1 MSKELLLVVDAV
13 ANEKGVPE
21 SVIIEALEAA
31 LATAAKKRY
40 HEQDVLTRVSI
51 NPKDGSYET
60 FRRWEVVA
68 DDVVM
73 ESPDRQTRLMDA
85 VDEVEGVEVGDYI
98 EEQIENPEFGRIA
111 AQAAKQVIVQR
122 VREAERNQVV
132 EGWKDRV
139 GELVTGI
146 VKRVE
151 RGNVY
156 VDLGGNAEAFIPKD
170 KAIPRDVVRAGD
182 RVRGYLFDVRSEPRG
197 PQLFI
202 SRAAPEFMMEL
213 FKLEVPEVGQ
223 GLVEIKACARD
234 PGDRA
239 KIAVIAYDTR
249 TDPIGA
255 CIGMRGS
262 RVQAVSN
269 ELNGERV
276 DIVLWSDNPA
286 QFVINAMAP
295 AEVQS
300 IIVDEEKHSMDLA
313 VAEERLAQAI
323 GKGGQNVRL
332 ASRLTGWQL
341 NVMTADQV
349 LAKSEAEQTA
359 ARQLFM
365 DKLEVDEEIA
375 SILVTEGCRGD
386 GGLLKDAE
394 ESGYVPGGE
403 LLAVEGFDEDIV
415 EELRSRARD
424 ALLNEA
430 LAAEEEL
437 DEHQPAEDLLALDGM
452 DSDTAYAL
460 AAHGVRT
467 VDDLGEL
474 GADEVVEFG
483 IDGLDE
489 ARAAALIL
497 AARAEEIARLER
509 EA

>member
-1 MSKELLLVVDAV
+1 MSKELLLVMEAV
-13 ANEKGVPE
+13 ANEKGVPRA
-21 SVIIEALEAA
+21 VIIEAMEAA
-31 LATAAKKRY
+31 LASAAKKRY
-40 HEQDVLTRVSI
+40 HEQDVAMRVAI
-51 NPKDGSYET
+51 NPVDGSYET
-60 FRRWEVVA
+60 FRRLEVVA

-73 ESPDRQTRLMDA
+73 ESPDRQIRLMDA
-85 VDEVEGVEVGDYI
+85 VDEKEGAEVGDFV
-98 EEQIENPEFGRIA
+98 EEQVENAEFGRIA

-122 VREAERNQVV
+122 VREAERAQVV
-132 EGWKDRV
+132 DAWKDRV
-139 GELVTGI
+139 GELINGI

-156 VDLGGNAEAFIPKD
+156 VDLGGNAEALIPKD
-170 KAIPRDVVRAGD
+170 KAIPRDVLRPGD
-182 RVRGYLFDVRSEPRG
+182 RVRGYLLDVRSEARG

-202 SRAAPEFMMEL
+202 SRTAPEFMIEL

-223 GLVEIKACARD
+223 GLVEIKAAARD

-239 KIAVIAYDTR
+239 KIAVLAHDHR

-269 ELNGERV
+269 ELNGERI

-300 IIVDEEKHSMDLA
+300 IIVDEEKRSMDLA
-313 VAEERLAQAI
+313 VAEDKLAQAI

-341 NVMTADQV
+341 NVMTQDQV
-349 LAKSEAEQTA
+349 TAKSESEQAA

-375 SILVTEGCRGD
+375 GILVTEGFSTV
-386 GGLLKDAE
+386 E
-394 ESGYVPGGE
+394 EIAYVPAAE

-415 EELRSRARD
+415 EELRARARD
-424 ALLNEA
+424 ALLTEA
-430 LAAEEEL
+430 LLVEEDIE
-437 DEHQPAEDLLALDGM
+437 EHKPADDLLSLDGM
-452 DSDTAYAL
+452 DEATAYAL
-460 AAHGVRT
+460 AARGVVSR
-467 VDDLGEL
+467 DDLAEL
-474 GADEVVEFG
+474 ATDEITDIE
-483 IDGLDE
+483 DMDE
-489 ARAAALIL
+489 ERAGKLIM
-497 AARAEEIARLER
+497 AARAHWFE
-509 EA
+509 

>member
-1 MSKELLLVVDAV
+1 MSKELLLVMEAV
-13 ANEKGVPE
+13 ANEKGVPRA
-21 SVIIEALEAA
+21 VIIEAMEAA
-31 LATAAKKRY
+31 LASAAKKRY
-40 HEQDVLTRVSI
+40 HEQDVSVRVAI
-51 NPKDGSYET
+51 DPKDGSYET

-73 ESPDRQTRLMDA
+73 ESPERQIRLMDA
-85 VDEVEGVEVGDYI
+85 VDEKEGAQVGDFV
-98 EEQIENPEFGRIA
+98 EEQVENAEFGRIA

-122 VREAERNQVV
+122 VREAERTQVL
-132 EGWKDRV
+132 EAWRDRI
-139 GELVTGI
+139 GELVNGI

-151 RGNVY
+151 RGNVF

-170 KAIPRDVVRAGD
+170 KAIPRDVLRPGD
-182 RVRGYLFDVRSEPRG
+182 RVRGYLLDVRAETRG

-202 SRAAPEFMMEL
+202 SRTAPEFMIEL

-223 GLVEIKACARD
+223 GLVEIKAAARD

-239 KIAVIAYDTR
+239 KIAVLAHDHR

-269 ELNGERV
+269 ELNGERI

-313 VAEERLAQAI
+313 VAEDKLAQAI

-341 NVMTADQV
+341 NVMTQDQV
-349 LAKSEAEQTA
+349 PAKSEGEQTA

-375 SILVTEGCRGD
+375 GILVAEGFSTV
-386 GGLLKDAE
+386 E
-394 ESGYVPGGE
+394 EIAYVPAAE
-403 LLAVEGFDEDIV
+403 LLAVEGFDDDIV
-415 EELRSRARD
+415 EELRARARD
-424 ALLNEA
+424 ALLTAA
-430 LAAEEEL
+430 LAVEEEIE
-437 DEHQPAEDLLALDGM
+437 DHKPADDLLSLDGM
-452 DSDTAYAL
+452 DEGLAYTL
-460 AAHGVRT
+460 AGRGIVTR
-467 VDDLGEL
+467 DDL
-474 GADEVVEFG
+474 ADLATDDITDIEG
-483 IDGLDE
+483 MDAD
-489 ARAAALIL
+489 RAAKLIM
-497 AARAEEIARLER
+497 AARQHWFE
-509 EA
+509 

>member
-1 MSKELLLVVDAV
+1 MSKELLLVVDAF

-40 HEQDVLTRVSI
+40 HDQDVLTRVSI

-73 ESPDRQTRLMDA
+73 ESPDRQTRMMDA
-85 VDEVEGVEVGDYI
+85 IEEVEGVEVGDYI
-98 EEQIENPEFGRIA
+98 EEQIENSEFGRIA

-122 VREAERNQVV
+122 VREAERNQVIDA
-132 EGWKDRV
+132 WKDRV

-202 SRAAPEFMMEL
+202 SRAAPEFMIEL

-286 QFVINAMAP
+286 QLVINAMAP

-300 IIVDEEKHSMDLA
+300 IIVDEDKHSMDLA

-349 LAKSEAEQTA
+349 QAKSEGEQVA
-359 ARQLFM
+359 ARKLFM

-375 SILVTEGCRGD
+375 TILVTEGFSTV
-386 GGLLKDAE
+386 E
-394 ESGYVPGGE
+394 EIAYVPVGE

-430 LAAEEEL
+430 LAVEEEL
-437 DEHQPAEDLLALDGM
+437 DEHQPSDELLALEGI

-467 VDDLGEL
+467 VEDLGEL
-474 GADEVVEFG
+474 AAYEVVEFG
-483 IDGLDE
+483 IEGLDE
-489 ARAAALIL
+489 RRAAALIL

>member
-13 ANEKGVPE
+13 AAEKGVPE
-21 SVIIEALEAA
+21 SVILEAIEAA
-31 LATAAKKRY
+31 LASAAKKRY
-40 HEQDVLTRVSI
+40 IDQDVLVRVAIDS
-51 NPKDGSYET
+51 KDGSYET

-73 ESPDRQTRLMDA
+73 ESPDRQLRLMDA
-85 VDEVEGVEVGDYI
+85 IDESDEVEVGDYI
-98 EEQIENPEFGRIA
+98 EEQIENPDFGRIA

-122 VREAERNQVV
+122 VREAERAQVV
-132 EGWKDRV
+132 DAWKDRI
-139 GELVTGI
+139 GELVTGV

-151 RGNVY
+151 RGNIY
-156 VDLGGNAEAFIPKD
+156 VDLGGNAEAIIAKD
-170 KAIPRDVVRAGD
+170 KGIPRDVLRTGD

-223 GLVEIKACARD
+223 GLVSIMACARD

-239 KIAVIAYDTR
+239 KIAVLAHDTR

-262 RVQAVSN
+262 RVQAVTN

-276 DIVLWSDNPA
+276 DIVLWSDNAA

-300 IIVDEEKHSMDLA
+300 IIVDEDKHSMDLA
-313 VAEERLAQAI
+313 VAEDKLAQAI
-323 GKGGQNVRL
+323 GRGGQNVRL
-332 ASRLTGWQL
+332 ASRLSGWQL

-349 LAKSEAEQTA
+349 QAKSEAEQA
-359 ARQLFM
+359 ASRALFM
-365 DKLEVDEEIA
+365 EKLEVDEEIA
-375 SILVTEGCRGD
+375 GILVAEGFSTV
-386 GGLLKDAE
+386 E
-394 ESGYVPGGE
+394 EIAYVPVGE

-424 ALLNEA
+424 ALLNDA
-430 LAAEEEL
+430 LAVEEGLE
-437 DEHQPAEDLLALDGM
+437 EHQPAEDLLSLEGM
-452 DSDTAYAL
+452 DEATAYAL
-460 AAHGVRT
+460 AERGVRT
-467 VDDLGEL
+467 REDLAEMATDEIADIEDVGE
-474 GADEVVEFG
+474 E
-483 IDGLDE
+483 
-489 ARAAALIL
+489 RAAALIME
-497 AARAEEIARLER
+497 ARKHWFE
-509 EA
+509 

>member
-1 MSKELLLVVDAV
+1 MSKDLLLVVDAV
-13 ANEKGVPE
+13 ANEKGVPKG
-21 SVIIEALEAA
+21 VIFEAMEAA
-31 LATAAKKRY
+31 LASAAKKRY
-40 HEQDVLTRVSI
+40 PEQDVAVRVSI
-51 NPKDGSYET
+51 DRDSGEYET

-73 ESPDRQTRLMDA
+73 ESPDRQLRLMDA
-85 VDEVEGVEVGDYI
+85 IDDVPEIEVGAFI
-98 EEQIENPEFGRIA
+98 EEPIENPDFGRIS

-122 VREAERNQVV
+122 VREAERALVV
-132 EGWKDRV
+132 DAYKDRI
-139 GELVTGI
+139 GELITGI

-151 RGNVY
+151 RGSVY
-156 VDLGGNAEAFIPKD
+156 LDLGGNAEAFVPRD
-170 KAIPRDVVRAGD
+170 RCIPREAVRVGD
-182 RVRGYLFDVRSEPRG
+182 RLRGYLYEVRSELRG
-197 PQLFI
+197 PQLFV
-202 SRAAPEFMMEL
+202 SRTAPELMMEL

-223 GLVEIKACARD
+223 GLVSIMACARD

-239 KIAVIAYDTR
+239 KIAVLAHDNR

-276 DIVLWSDNPA
+276 DIILWSDNPA

-300 IIVDEEKHSMDLA
+300 IVVDEDKHSMDLA
-313 VAEERLAQAI
+313 VAEDQLAKAI

-349 LAKSEAEQTA
+349 QAKSEAEQA
-359 ARQLFM
+359 KSRALFM

-375 SILVTEGCRGD
+375 GILVAEGFSTV
-386 GGLLKDAE
+386 E
-394 ESGYVPGGE
+394 EIAYVPVGE

-424 ALLNEA
+424 ALLNDA
-430 LAAEEEL
+430 LAVEEGL
-437 DEHQPAEDLLALDGM
+437 DENAPAEDLLALEGM
-452 DSDTAYAL
+452 DDETAYAL
-460 AAHGVRT
+460 AANGIRT
-467 VDDLGEL
+467 SEELSDL
-474 GADEVVEFG
+474 GADEVAEFG
-483 IDGLDE
+483 IEGLDE
-489 ARAAALIL
+489 TRAAAMIL

-509 EA
+509 DA

>member
-13 ANEKGVPE
+13 AAEKGVPE
-21 SVIIEALEAA
+21 SVILEAIEAA
-31 LATAAKKRY
+31 LASAAKKRY
-40 HEQDVLTRVSI
+40 IDQDVLVRVAI
-51 NPKDGSYET
+51 DPKDGSYET

-73 ESPDRQTRLMDA
+73 ESPDRQVRLMDA
-85 VDEVEGVEVGDYI
+85 IDESDDAEVGDYI
-98 EEQIENPEFGRIA
+98 EEQIENPDFGRIA

-122 VREAERNQVV
+122 VREAERAQVV
-132 EGWKDRV
+132 DAWKDRV
-139 GELVTGI
+139 GELVTGV

-151 RGNVY
+151 RGNIF
-156 VDLGGNAEAFIPKD
+156 VDLGGNAEAIIAKD
-170 KAIPRDVVRAGD
+170 KGIPRDVLRTGD

-223 GLVEIKACARD
+223 GLVSIMACARD

-239 KIAVIAYDTR
+239 KIAVLAHDNR

-262 RVQAVSN
+262 RVQAVTN

-276 DIVLWSDNPA
+276 DIVLWSDNAA

-300 IIVDEEKHSMDLA
+300 IIVDEDKHSMDLA
-313 VAEERLAQAI
+313 VAEDKLAQAI
-323 GKGGQNVRL
+323 GRGGQNVRL
-332 ASRLTGWQL
+332 ASRLSGWQL

-349 LAKSEAEQTA
+349 QAKSEAEQIA

-375 SILVTEGCRGD
+375 GILVAEGFSTV
-386 GGLLKDAE
+386 E
-394 ESGYVPGGE
+394 EIAYVPVGE

-424 ALLNEA
+424 ALLNDA
-430 LAAEEEL
+430 LAVEEGLE
-437 DEHQPAEDLLALDGM
+437 EHQPAEDLLSLDGM
-452 DSDTAYAL
+452 DEATAYAL
-460 AAHGVRT
+460 AERGVRT
-467 VDDLGEL
+467 REELAEAATDEIADIEDVGE
-474 GADEVVEFG
+474 E
-483 IDGLDE
+483 
-489 ARAAALIL
+489 RAAALIME
-497 AARAEEIARLER
+497 ARKHWFE
-509 EA
+509 

>member
-1 MSKELLLVVDAV
+1 MSKELLLVVEAV

-21 SVIIEALEAA
+21 DVILEAIEAA
-31 LATAAKKRY
+31 LASAAKKRY
-40 HEQDVLTRVSI
+40 PEQDVAIRVAI
-51 NPKDGSYET
+51 DPKDGSYET

-73 ESPDRQTRLMDA
+73 ESPDRQLRLMDA
-85 VDEVEGVEVGDYI
+85 VEESDGAEVGDFI
-98 EEQIENPEFGRIA
+98 EEQIENAEFGRIA

-122 VREAERNQVV
+122 VREAERQQVV
-132 EGWKDRV
+132 DAWKDRV
-139 GELVTGI
+139 GELVNGT

-151 RGNVY
+151 RGNIY
-156 VDLGGNAEAFIPKD
+156 VDLGGNAEGFIPKD
-170 KAIPRDVVRAGD
+170 KGIPRDILRTGD
-182 RVRGYLFDVRSEPRG
+182 RVRGYLYDVRSEPRG

-213 FKLEVPEVGQ
+213 FRLEVPEVGQ
-223 GLVEIKACARD
+223 GLVSIMACARD

-239 KIAVIAYDTR
+239 KIAVLAHDNR

-262 RVQAVSN
+262 RVQAVTN

-276 DIVLWSDNPA
+276 DIVLWSDNAA

-313 VAEERLAQAI
+313 VAEELLAKAI

-349 LAKSEAEQTA
+349 QAKSEAEQA
-359 ARQLFM
+359 VARQLFV

-375 SILVTEGCRGD
+375 GILVAEGFSTV
-386 GGLLKDAE
+386 E
-394 ESGYVPGGE
+394 EIAYVPVGE

-415 EELRSRARD
+415 EELRARARD
-424 ALLNEA
+424 ALLNDA

-437 DEHQPAEDLLALDGM
+437 DENQPAEDLLTLEGM
-452 DSDTAYAL
+452 DEATAYVL
-460 AAHGVRT
+460 ASRGVRT
-467 VDDLGEL
+467 REDLAELAVDEITDLE
-474 GADEVVEFG
+474 DM
-483 IDGLDE
+483 DE
-489 ARAAALIL
+489 ARASALIME
-497 AARAEEIARLER
+497 ARKHWFE
-509 EA
+509 

>member
-13 ANEKGVPE
+13 AAEKGVPE
-21 SVIIEALEAA
+21 AVILEAIEAA
-31 LATAAKKRY
+31 LASAAKKRY
-40 HEQDVLTRVSI
+40 AEEDVLVRVAIDS
-51 NPKDGSYET
+51 KDGSYET

-73 ESPDRQTRLMDA
+73 ESPDRQLRLMDA
-85 VDEVEGVEVGDYI
+85 IDESDDVEVGDYV
-98 EEQIENPEFGRIA
+98 EEQIENPDFGRIA

-122 VREAERNQVV
+122 VREAERAQVV
-132 EGWKDRV
+132 DAWKDRV
-139 GELVTGI
+139 GELVTGV

-151 RGNVY
+151 RGNIY
-156 VDLGGNAEAFIPKD
+156 VDLGGNAEAIISKD
-170 KAIPRDVVRAGD
+170 KGIPRDVLRTGD

-223 GLVEIKACARD
+223 GLVEIKGCARD

-239 KIAVIAYDTR
+239 KIAVLAHDTR

-262 RVQAVSN
+262 RVQAVTN

-276 DIVLWSDNPA
+276 DIVLWSDNAA

-300 IIVDEEKHSMDLA
+300 IIVDEDKHSMDLA
-313 VAEERLAQAI
+313 VAEDKLAQAI
-323 GKGGQNVRL
+323 GRGGQNVRL
-332 ASRLTGWQL
+332 ASRLSGWQL

-349 LAKSEAEQTA
+349 QAKSEAEQAA

-365 DKLEVDEEIA
+365 DKMEVDEEIA
-375 SILVTEGCRGD
+375 GILVSEGFSSV
-386 GGLLKDAE
+386 E
-394 ESGYVPGGE
+394 EVAYVPVGE

-430 LAAEEEL
+430 LAVEEGLE
-437 DEHQPAEDLLALDGM
+437 DQQPAEDLLSLEGM
-452 DSDTAYAL
+452 DETTAHAL
-460 AAHGVRT
+460 AERGIRTREDLAEMATDEIADIEGV
-467 VDDLGEL
+467 G
-474 GADEVVEFG
+474 DE
-483 IDGLDE
+483 
-489 ARAAALIL
+489 RAAALIME
-497 AARAEEIARLER
+497 ARKHWFE
-509 EA
+509 

>member
-13 ANEKGVPE
+13 AAEKGVPE
-21 SVIIEALEAA
+21 SVILEAIEAA
-31 LATAAKKRY
+31 LASAGKKRY
-40 HEQDVLTRVSI
+40 AEQDVLVRVQI
-51 NPKDGSYET
+51 DPKDGSYET

-73 ESPDRQTRLMDA
+73 ESPDRQLRLMDA
-85 VDEVEGVEVGDYI
+85 LEESDDVEVGDYI
-98 EEQIENPEFGRIA
+98 EEQIENPDFGRIA

-122 VREAERNQVV
+122 VREAERAQVV
-132 EGWKDRV
+132 DAWKDRV
-139 GELVTGI
+139 GELVTGV

-151 RGNVY
+151 RGNIY
-156 VDLGGNAEAFIPKD
+156 VDLGGNAEAIISKD
-170 KAIPRDVVRAGD
+170 KGIPRDVLRTGD

-223 GLVEIKACARD
+223 GLVSIMACARD

-239 KIAVIAYDTR
+239 KIAVLAHDNR

-262 RVQAVSN
+262 RVQAVTN

-276 DIVLWSDNPA
+276 DIILWSDNAA

-300 IIVDEEKHSMDLA
+300 IIVDEDKHSMDLA
-313 VAEERLAQAI
+313 VAEDKLAQAI
-323 GKGGQNVRL
+323 GRGGQNVRL

-349 LAKSEAEQTA
+349 QAKSEAEQATS
-359 ARQLFM
+359 RQLFI

-375 SILVTEGCRGD
+375 GILVAEGFNSV
-386 GGLLKDAE
+386 E
-394 ESGYVPGGE
+394 EIAYVPVGE

-424 ALLNEA
+424 ALLNDA
-430 LAAEEEL
+430 LAVEEGLE
-437 DEHQPAEDLLALDGM
+437 EHQPAEDLLSLEGM
-452 DSDTAYAL
+452 DEATAYAL
-460 AAHGVRT
+460 AERGIRT
-467 VDDLGEL
+467 REEL
-474 GADEVVEFG
+474 AEMATDEIADIEG
-483 IDGLDE
+483 IDDE
-489 ARAAALIL
+489 RAAALIME
-497 AARAEEIARLER
+497 ARKHWFE
-509 EA
+509 

>member
-1 MSKELLLVVDAV
+1 MSKELLLVMEAV
-13 ANEKGVPE
+13 ANEKGVPRG
-21 SVIIEALEAA
+21 VIIEAMEAA
-31 LATAAKKRY
+31 LASAAKKRY
-40 HEQDVLTRVSI
+40 HEQDVAMRVSI

-73 ESPDRQTRLMDA
+73 ESPDRQIRLMDV
-85 VDEVEGVEVGDYI
+85 VDDKPDAQVGDYV
-98 EEQIENPEFGRIA
+98 EEQVENAEFGRIA

-122 VREAERNQVV
+122 VREAERAQVV
-132 EGWKDRV
+132 DAWKDRL
-139 GELVTGI
+139 GELINGI

-156 VDLGGNAEAFIPKD
+156 VDLGGNAEALIPKD
-170 KAIPRDVVRAGD
+170 KAIPRDVLRPGD
-182 RVRGYLFDVRSEPRG
+182 RVRGYLLDVRSETRG

-202 SRAAPEFMMEL
+202 SRTAPEFMIEL

-223 GLVEIKACARD
+223 GLVEIKAAARD

-239 KIAVIAYDTR
+239 KIAVLAHDHR

-269 ELNGERV
+269 ELNGERI

-300 IIVDEEKHSMDLA
+300 IIVDEEKRSMDLA
-313 VAEERLAQAI
+313 VAEDKLAQAI

-341 NVMTADQV
+341 NVMTQDQV
-349 LAKSEAEQTA
+349 TAKSEAEQAT

-375 SILVTEGCRGD
+375 GILVSEGFSTV
-386 GGLLKDAE
+386 E
-394 ESGYVPGGE
+394 EIAYVPAGE

-415 EELRSRARD
+415 EELRARARD
-424 ALLNEA
+424 ALLTEA
-430 LAAEEEL
+430 LQVEEDIE
-437 DEHQPAEDLLALDGM
+437 EHKPAEDLLSLDGM
-452 DSDTAYAL
+452 DEATAYAL
-460 AAHGVRT
+460 AARGVVTR
-467 VDDLGEL
+467 DDLAEL
-474 GADEVVEFG
+474 ATDEITDIE
-483 IDGLDE
+483 DMDE
-489 ARAAALIL
+489 ERAAKLIM
-497 AARAEEIARLER
+497 AARAHWFE
-509 EA
+509 

>member
-1 MSKELLLVVDAV
+1 MRV
-13 ANEKGVPE
+13 A
-21 SVIIEALEAA
+21 I
-31 LATAAKKRY
+31 
-40 HEQDVLTRVSI
+40 D
-51 NPKDGSYET
+51 PKDGNYET

-73 ESPDRQTRLMDA
+73 ESPDRQIRLMDA
-85 VDEVEGVEVGDYI
+85 VDESEGAEVGDYI
-98 EEQIENPEFGRIA
+98 EEQIENPDFGRIA

-122 VREAERNQVV
+122 VREAERAQVV
-132 EGWKDRV
+132 DAWKDRV

-151 RGNVY
+151 RGNIY

-170 KAIPRDVVRAGD
+170 KGIPRDVLRAGD
-182 RVRGYLFDVRSEPRG
+182 RVRGYLYDVRTEPRG

-202 SRAAPEFMMEL
+202 SRAAPEFMIEL

-239 KIAVIAYDTR
+239 KIAVLAHDHR

-313 VAEERLAQAI
+313 VAEDKPRPGDRQGRPERAPRQPPDRLAAQRDDRRTRSPPRARPSRPPRASCSWTSS
-323 GKGGQNVRL
+323 KSTRKSPASWSPKASARSRKSPTCRSASCWRSRASTRTSSRNCAPVPATRCSTRRWRSRRNSTSTSRPTTCSRWRAWTRRPPTSL
-332 ASRLTGWQL
+332 ASRGIRTR
-341 NVMTADQV
+341 DD
-349 LAKSEAEQTA
+349 LAELA
-359 ARQLFM
+359 
-365 DKLEVDEEIA
+365 VDEITD
-375 SILVTEGCRGD
+375 IEGM
-386 GGLLKDAE
+386 DAE
-394 ESGYVPGGE
+394 
-403 LLAVEGFDEDIV
+403 
-415 EELRSRARD
+415 
-424 ALLNEA
+424 
-430 LAAEEEL
+430 
-437 DEHQPAEDLLALDGM
+437 
-452 DSDTAYAL
+452 
-460 AAHGVRT
+460 
-467 VDDLGEL
+467 
-474 GADEVVEFG
+474 
-483 IDGLDE
+483 
-489 ARAAALIL
+489 RAAALIM
-497 AARAEEIARLER
+497 AARKHWFEWNAQRPAAVRRRARIASIQPGPRCPAPPDTESECR
-509 EA
+509 SKPPSASWPNW

>member
-13 ANEKGVPE
+13 AAEKGVPE
-21 SVIIEALEAA
+21 SVILEAIEAA
-31 LATAAKKRY
+31 LASAAKKRY
-40 HEQDVLTRVSI
+40 AEQDVLVRVAIDS
-51 NPKDGSYET
+51 KDGSYET

-73 ESPDRQTRLMDA
+73 ESPDRQLRLMDA
-85 VDEVEGVEVGDYI
+85 IDESDDAEVGDYI
-98 EEQIENPEFGRIA
+98 EEQIENPDFGRIA

-122 VREAERNQVV
+122 VREAERAQVV
-132 EGWKDRV
+132 DAWKDRV
-139 GELVTGI
+139 GELVTGV

-151 RGNVY
+151 RGNIY
-156 VDLGGNAEAFIPKD
+156 VDLGGNAEAIIAKD
-170 KAIPRDVVRAGD
+170 KGIPRDVLRTGD

-223 GLVEIKACARD
+223 GLVSIMGCARD

-239 KIAVIAYDTR
+239 KIAVLAHDNR

-262 RVQAVSN
+262 RVQAVTN

-276 DIVLWSDNPA
+276 DIVLWSDNAA

-300 IIVDEEKHSMDLA
+300 IIVDEDKHSMDLA
-313 VAEERLAQAI
+313 VAEDKLAQAI
-323 GKGGQNVRL
+323 GRGGQNVRL
-332 ASRLTGWQL
+332 ASRLSGWQL

-349 LAKSEAEQTA
+349 QAKSEAEQAA

-365 DKLEVDEEIA
+365 EKMEVDEEIA
-375 SILVTEGCRGD
+375 GILVSEGFSTV
-386 GGLLKDAE
+386 E
-394 ESGYVPGGE
+394 EIAYVPVGE

-424 ALLNEA
+424 ALINDA
-430 LAAEEEL
+430 LAVEEGLE
-437 DEHQPAEDLLALDGM
+437 DQQPAEDLLSLEGM
-452 DSDTAYAL
+452 DETTAFAL
-460 AAHGVRT
+460 AERGIRT
-467 VDDLGEL
+467 REDLAEMATDEI
-474 GADEVVEFG
+474 ADIEDVG
-483 IDGLDE
+483 DE
-489 ARAAALIL
+489 RAAALIME
-497 AARAEEIARLER
+497 ARKHWFE
-509 EA
+509 

>member
-13 ANEKGVPE
+13 AAEKGVPE
-21 SVIIEALEAA
+21 AVILDAIEAA
-31 LATAAKKRY
+31 LASAAKKRY
-40 HEQDVLTRVSI
+40 AEQDVLVRVAIDS
-51 NPKDGSYET
+51 KDGSYET
-60 FRRWEVVA
+60 YRRWEVVA

-73 ESPDRQTRLMDA
+73 ESPDRQLRLMDA
-85 VDEVEGVEVGDYI
+85 IDESEDAEVGDYI
-98 EEQIENPEFGRIA
+98 EEQIENPDFGRIA

-122 VREAERNQVV
+122 VREAERAQVV
-132 EGWKDRV
+132 DGWKDRV
-139 GELVTGI
+139 GELVTGV

-151 RGNVY
+151 RGNIY
-156 VDLGGNAEAFIPKD
+156 VDLGGNAEAIIAKD
-170 KAIPRDVVRAGD
+170 KGIPRDVLRTGD

-223 GLVEIKACARD
+223 GLVSIMGCARD

-239 KIAVIAYDTR
+239 KIAVLAHDNR

-262 RVQAVSN
+262 RVQAVTN

-276 DIVLWSDNPA
+276 DIVLWSDNAA

-300 IIVDEEKHSMDLA
+300 IIVDEDKHSMDLA
-313 VAEERLAQAI
+313 VAEDKLAQAI
-323 GKGGQNVRL
+323 GRGGQNVRL
-332 ASRLTGWQL
+332 ASRLSGWQL

-349 LAKSEAEQTA
+349 QAKSEAEQVA

-365 DKLEVDEEIA
+365 DKMEVDEEIA
-375 SILVTEGCRGD
+375 GILVTEGFSTV
-386 GGLLKDAE
+386 E
-394 ESGYVPGGE
+394 EIAYVPVGE

-430 LAAEEEL
+430 LAVEEGLE
-437 DEHQPAEDLLALDGM
+437 DQQPAEDLLSLEGM
-452 DSDTAYAL
+452 DETTAHAL
-460 AAHGVRT
+460 AERGIRT
-467 VDDLGEL
+467 REDLAEMATDEI
-474 GADEVVEFG
+474 ADIKDVG
-483 IDGLDE
+483 DE
-489 ARAAALIL
+489 RAAALIME
-497 AARAEEIARLER
+497 ARKHWFE
-509 EA
+509 

>member
-1 MSKELLLVVDAV
+1 MSKELLLVMEAV
-13 ANEKGVPE
+13 ANEKGVPRA
-21 SVIIEALEAA
+21 VIIEAMEAA
-31 LATAAKKRY
+31 LASAAKKRY
-40 HEQDVLTRVSI
+40 HEQDVSVRVAI
-51 NPKDGSYET
+51 DPKDGSYET

-73 ESPDRQTRLMDA
+73 ESPERQIRLMDA
-85 VDEVEGVEVGDYI
+85 VDEKEGAVVGDYV
-98 EEQIENPEFGRIA
+98 EEQVENAEFGRIA

-122 VREAERNQVV
+122 VREAERTQVL
-132 EGWKDRV
+132 EAWRDRI
-139 GELVTGI
+139 GELVNGI

-151 RGNVY
+151 RGNVF

-170 KAIPRDVVRAGD
+170 KAIPRDVLRPGD
-182 RVRGYLFDVRSEPRG
+182 RVRGYLLDVRAETRG

-202 SRAAPEFMMEL
+202 SRTAPEFMIEL

-223 GLVEIKACARD
+223 GLVEIKAAARD

-239 KIAVIAYDTR
+239 KIAVLAHDHR

-269 ELNGERV
+269 ELNGERI

-313 VAEERLAQAI
+313 VAEDKLAQAI

-341 NVMTADQV
+341 NVMTQDQV
-349 LAKSEAEQTA
+349 TAKSEGEQTA

-375 SILVTEGCRGD
+375 GILVAEGFSTV
-386 GGLLKDAE
+386 E
-394 ESGYVPGGE
+394 EIAYVPAAE
-403 LLAVEGFDEDIV
+403 LLAVEGFDDDIV
-415 EELRSRARD
+415 EELRARARD
-424 ALLNEA
+424 ALLTAA
-430 LAAEEEL
+430 LAVEEEIE
-437 DEHQPAEDLLALDGM
+437 DHKPAEDLLSLDGM
-452 DSDTAYAL
+452 DEAL
-460 AAHGVRT
+460 AYTLAGRGIVTR
-467 VDDLGEL
+467 DDL
-474 GADEVVEFG
+474 ADLATDDITDIEG
-483 IDGLDE
+483 MDAD
-489 ARAAALIL
+489 RAAKLIM
-497 AARAEEIARLER
+497 AARQHWFE
-509 EA
+509 

>member
-13 ANEKGVPE
+13 AAEKGVPE
-21 SVIIEALEAA
+21 AVILEAIEAA
-31 LATAAKKRY
+31 LASAAKKRY
-40 HEQDVLTRVSI
+40 AEEDVLVRVAI
-51 NPKDGSYET
+51 DAKDGSYET

-73 ESPDRQTRLMDA
+73 ESPDRQLRLMDA
-85 VDEVEGVEVGDYI
+85 VDESEDVEVGDFI
-98 EEQIENPEFGRIA
+98 EERIENPDFGRIA

-122 VREAERNQVV
+122 VREAERQQVV
-132 EGWKDRV
+132 DAWKDRV
-139 GELVTGI
+139 GELITGA
-146 VKRVE
+146 VKRAE
-151 RGNVY
+151 RGNIY
-156 VDLGGNAEAFIPKD
+156 VDLGGNAEGFIPKD
-170 KAIPRDVVRAGD
+170 KGIPRDVLRAGD

-223 GLVEIKACARD
+223 GLVEINACARD

-239 KIAVIAYDTR
+239 KIAVVAYDTR

-269 ELNGERV
+269 ELNGERI

-300 IIVDEEKHSMDLA
+300 IIVDEEKHSMDIA
-313 VAEERLAQAI
+313 VAEDKLAQAI
-323 GKGGQNVRL
+323 GRGGQNVRL
-332 ASRLTGWQL
+332 ASKLTGWQL
-341 NVMTADQV
+341 NVMTQDQV
-349 LAKSEAEQTA
+349 AAKSEAEQAT
-359 ARQLFM
+359 ARQVFI

-375 SILVTEGCRGD
+375 GILVSEGFSTI
-386 GGLLKDAE
+386 E
-394 ESGYVPGGE
+394 EIAYVPTGE

-415 EELRSRARD
+415 EELRARARD

-430 LAAEEEL
+430 LAVEEEL
-437 DEHQPAEDLLALDGM
+437 DGKQPTEDLITLEGM
-452 DSDTAYAL
+452 DEAL
-460 AAHGVRT
+460 AFELARRGVLTR
-467 VDDLGEL
+467 DDL
-474 GADEVVEFG
+474 ADMAVDEIGDIE
-483 IDGLDE
+483 GLD
-489 ARAAALIL
+489 AQRAAALIME
-497 AARAEEIARLER
+497 ARKHWFE
-509 EA
+509 